1 MKKDLFMLFTGVTE
15 QKWLAM
21 DNDPLRR
28 SKAAIQAINKTGA
41 TLFAGPWPLE
51 GCLTSPP
58 LLQSFSKN
66 NLSLKFRRL
75 INLKQL
81 RWTIANEIAQTGKGQ

>member
-1 MKKDLFMLFTGVTE
+1 MDETVGGGGV
-15 QKWLAM
+15 
-21 DNDPLRR
+21 LR
-28 SKAAIQAINKTGA
+28 
-41 TLFAGPWPLE
+41 
-51 GCLTSPP
+51 LTARVC
-58 LLQSFSKN
+58 KN